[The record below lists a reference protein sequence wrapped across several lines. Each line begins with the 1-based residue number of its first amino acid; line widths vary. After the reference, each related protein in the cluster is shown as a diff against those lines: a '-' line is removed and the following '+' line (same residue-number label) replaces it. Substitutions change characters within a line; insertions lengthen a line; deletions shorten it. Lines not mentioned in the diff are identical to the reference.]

1 MASSPLAPVFT
12 SARIACRSTAVPG
25 HDPAAVKTYRYLR
38 LGMLVAVAI
47 LVYSVLEEYFQP
59 GVHCLLGSF
68 SGYYYTPVRGVF
80 TCVMVAI
87 GFALIVI
94 KGRTA
99 LEDVLLSLAGMMA
112 PVVAFIP
119 TSDDLHGVCRPEMLR
134 IGHYQPDPGSRLI
147 PSSISNNVHALVF
160 AGFAALVIVGLA
172 ILVQW
177 RRDPGSVSEYTTG
190 TWVNLG
196 IATALVLTALVLV
209 KWSYSWV
216 LQGHARAACA
226 MFVFLA
232 AAAGTNSVVGFRDR
246 TGSVYAWTYGMVG
259 LAMIVAG
266 LLFVLYQRHH
276 QSALGGH
283 LVLTIETVE
292 IALFVVFWGLQTV
305 ERWTET
311 V

>member
-1 MASSPLAPVFT
+1 MASPLAPVFT
-12 SARIACRSTAVPG
+12 RARMASPSTAKPG

-38 LGMLVAVAI
+38 LGMVVAVGV

-112 PVVAFIP
+112 PIVAFIP
-119 TSDDLHGVCRPEMLR
+119 TTDDLHGVCRPEMLR
-134 IGHYQPDPGSRLI
+134 IGHYQPDPGSRFI

-160 AGFAALVIVGLA
+160 AGFAALVVVGVAIV
-172 ILVQW
+172 IQW

-190 TWVNLG
+190 TWINL
-196 IATALVLTALVLV
+196 AVAAVLMVTALVLV
-209 KWSYSWV
+209 KWAYGWV
-216 LQGHARAACA
+216 LHGHARAASA

-246 TGSVYAWTYGMVG
+246 TGKVYAWTYGIVG
-259 LAMIVAG
+259 LAMVVAG
-266 LLFVLYQRHH
+266 ILFVVLQGHD

-283 LVLTIETVE
+283 LVLAIEVVE
-292 IALFVVFWGLQTV
+292 ISLFVVFWGLQTV

>member
-1 MASSPLAPVFT
+1 MASPLAPVFT
-12 SARIACRSTAVPG
+12 SARIVSRSTTKPG

-38 LGMLVAVAI
+38 LGMLVAVAV

-99 LEDVLLSLAGMMA
+99 LEDALLSLAGMMA

-119 TSDDLHGVCRPEMLR
+119 TSDDIHGVCRKAMTR
-134 IGHYQPDPGSRLI
+134 IGRYQPDPGSRVI
-147 PSSISNNVHALVF
+147 PSSIANNVHALVF
-160 AGFAALVIVGLA
+160 AGFAALVVVGLA

-177 RRDPGSVSEYTTG
+177 RRDPGSVSEYTMG
-190 TWVNLG
+190 TWINLAM
-196 IATALVLTALVLV
+196 ATVLVLIALVLV

-216 LQGHARAACA
+216 LQGHARAASA

-232 AAAGTNSVVGFRDR
+232 AAAATNSVVGFRNR
-246 TGSVYAWTYGMVG
+246 TGRFYAWTYGIVG

-266 LLFVLYQRHH
+266 LLFVVYQRHH

-283 LVLTIETVE
+283 LVLTIEGVK
-292 IALFVVFWGLQTV
+292 IGLFVVFWGLQTV